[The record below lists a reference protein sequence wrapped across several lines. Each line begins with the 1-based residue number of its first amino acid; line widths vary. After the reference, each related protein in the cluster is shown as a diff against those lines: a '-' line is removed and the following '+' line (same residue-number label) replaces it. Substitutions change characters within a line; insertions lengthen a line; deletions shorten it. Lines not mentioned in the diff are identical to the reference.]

1 MNKGNFINNYY
12 IDPDFNLENKY
23 VRAVIISRGIPGKEY
38 FLYRLTG
45 YYSSENFLST
55 IGFEY
60 RILKFEFNH
69 NKFNIKIYNSNFL
82 ERYRHFPK
90 SLFRNVEI
98 FIYLIDLTDTE
109 EGIDVDFIR
118 EIKLNIPY
126 KALIYLV
133 GNKLDLV
140 EDENNKYIDNLMRC
154 REKAKLLIENKDIYN
169 YFEVS
174 AKNNK
179 GIDNLLKN
187 IKWYILRD
195 AKCHDSNF
203 ESKRSYG
210 NRNILKLSKRKKKD
224 DHNKDHKN
232 NSSNNKSYYKKK
244 FHKSN
249 FRTDKSLLDKYL
261 NM

>member
-1 MNKGNFINNYY
+1 M
-12 IDPDFNLENKY
+12 
-23 VRAVIISRGIPGKEY
+23 
-38 FLYRLTG
+38 
-45 YYSSENFLST
+45 
-55 IGFEY
+55 
-60 RILKFEFNH
+60 KFEFNH
-69 NKFNIKIYNSNFL
+69 NEYNIKICNNNFF
-82 ERYRHFPK
+82 ERYKYVSK
-90 SLFRNVEI
+90 SYFTNVEI
-98 FIYLIDLTDTE
+98 IIYLIDLTDTK
-109 EGIDVDFIR
+109 EGIDVNFIR

-195 AKCHDSNF
+195 AKCHNSNF
-203 ESKRSYG
+203 KIKGSYD
-210 NRNILKLSKRKKKD
+210 NSNILILKKKKKV
-224 DHNKDHKN
+224 DHIKDHKN
-232 NSSNNKSYYKKK
+232 NSSNNKSYCKNK
-244 FHKSN
+244 FHKRSN